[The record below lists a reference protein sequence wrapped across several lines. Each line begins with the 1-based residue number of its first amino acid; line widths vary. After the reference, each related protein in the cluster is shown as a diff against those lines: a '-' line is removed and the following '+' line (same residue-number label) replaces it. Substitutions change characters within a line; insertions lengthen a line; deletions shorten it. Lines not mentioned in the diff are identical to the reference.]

1 MSRRKVRQKL
11 KRKKQD
17 KKALTVIGGIFLA
30 ALAIFMVMML
40 IRG

>member
-17 KKALTVIGGIFLA
+17 KKALTVIGGVFLVAVVIFL
-30 ALAIFMVMML
+30 LA
-40 IRG
+40 RC